1 MSGKGEP
8 SVLEKIPSGIEGFDD
23 ITSGGLP
30 RGRTTLLMGGPGSGK
45 TVLALQVLVS
55 GAIRHDAPGI
65 FVAFEE
71 SVERIRANA
80 ESFGWSIAGQRKK
93 RLFFLDARVSPD
105 TVKAGEFDLTALLA
119 GLEAKA
125 QEMGAKLIV
134 FDALDVLLNLL
145 DDRAAE
151 RRELYRIQ
159 AWLKRTTL
167 TAIVTAKIEEHDPV
181 MDQRSG
187 FMAFMAD
194 CVVLL
199 RQSVLERA
207 AVREMRVVK
216 YRGSTHVLSMVPFAI
231 GPTGIEVGAPNG
243 THPEPQPFKECV
255 STGIA
260 RLDEMLD
267 GGLYRGTN
275 ALITGSAGTGKSTLA
290 GLFVEATCRRGERAL
305 FVSFDENAL
314 DIVRDLASVSVDLT
328 PHLKSSMLRMEAVRT
343 DSASAEEHLIRIK
356 RLIREHKP
364 TCVVID
370 PFSALVNVGGEQAA
384 RTAVERIVYLCR
396 NERITILFTSLHE
409 AQDQELATLPL
420 HVSSLVDTWMQITYS
435 LCGGERNRAL
445 SVIKSRGSK
454 HSNQV
459 RELIF
464 SDEGITLADA
474 YTAGGEVLM
483 GTLRI
488 EKENAVRT
496 EHERLRIEISQKR
509 EEIHLIQ
516 LDRDLRIER
525 ARREVQACDEELE
538 RLNRTSTAQRAEGA
552 LRKDEVVRE
561 RDSRLV
567 REQTDGV
574 KPTGGKARP
583 AKPNRSD
590 GAKAA
595 AGTPRFPAKTR
606 KKRP

>member
-1 MSGKGEP
+1 MSDKSETP
-8 SVLEKIPSGIEGFDD
+8 MLEKISSGIEGFDD
-23 ITSGGLP
+23 ITFGGIP
-30 RGRTTLLMGGPGSGK
+30 SARTTLFMGGPGSGK
-45 TVLALQVLVS
+45 TVLALQALVH
-55 GAIRHDAPGI
+55 GAAHHDSPGI

-71 SVERIRANA
+71 DAVSVQANA
-80 ESFGWSIAGQRKK
+80 RSFGWNLAGRQRK
-93 RLFFLDARVSPD
+93 RLYFFDAQLTPD

-125 QEMGAKLIV
+125 REIGAKLIV
-134 FDALDVLLNLL
+134 FDALDVLLDLL
-145 DDRAAE
+145 DDRTAE

-159 AWLKRTTL
+159 GWLRRTGL
-167 TAIVTAKIEEHDPV
+167 TAIITVKVEETDPI
-181 MDQRSG
+181 MEQRGG
-187 FMAFMAD
+187 FLSFMAD
-194 CVVLL
+194 CVVRLC
-199 RQSVLERA
+199 QSVLERA

-216 YRGSTHVLSMVPFAI
+216 YRGSTHVLNQVPFAI

-243 THPEPQPFKECV
+243 NHPEPQPFKEWV

-267 GGLYRGTN
+267 GGIYRGTN
-275 ALITGSAGTGKSTLA
+275 ALITGSAGTGKSTLS
-290 GLFVEATCRRGERAL
+290 GLLVEAACRRGERAL

-328 PHLKSSMLRMEAVRT
+328 PHLKSGLLRMEAVRT

-364 TCVVID
+364 ACLAVD

-384 RTAVERIVYLCR
+384 RTAVERLVYLCR
-396 NERITILFTSLHE
+396 NERITVLFTSLHE
-409 AQDQELATLPL
+409 AQDRELATLPL

-435 LCGGERNRAL
+435 LSGGERNRAL
-445 SVIKSRGSK
+445 SIVKSRGSK

-464 SDEGITLADA
+464 SDEGITLADP

-488 EKENAVRT
+488 EKENAVRA
-496 EHERLRIEISQKR
+496 EYERLRGEISQKR
-509 EEIHLIQ
+509 QEIHLIQ
-516 LDRDLRIER
+516 LDRDLRIEG
-525 ARREVQACDEELE
+525 ARREVQVCDEELE
-538 RLNRTSTAQRAEGA
+538 RLNRTNDARRAQGA

-567 REQTDGV
+567 REQTDGA
-574 KPTGGKARP
+574 KPPGGQARP
-583 AKPNRSD
+583 AEPAQAD

>member
-1 MSGKGEP
+1 MNEKKAP
-8 SVLEKIPSGIEGFDD
+8 DMLEKLPSGIEGFDD
-23 ITSGGLP
+23 ITYGGLP
-30 RGRTTLLMGGPGSGK
+30 EGRTTLLMGGPGSGK
-45 TVLALQVLVS
+45 TVLSLQTMVC
-55 GAIRHDAPGI
+55 GAVHHDAPGI

-71 SVERIRANA
+71 NAQRIRANA
-80 ESFGWSIAGQRKK
+80 ESFGWNLAGRQKK
-93 RLFFLDARVSPD
+93 RLYFLDAQLSPD

-125 QEMGAKLIV
+125 REMGAKLIV
-134 FDALDVLLNLL
+134 LDALDVLLSLL
-145 DDRAAE
+145 DDPVAE

-159 AWLKRTTL
+159 AWLNRTGL
-167 TAIVTAKIEEHDPV
+167 TAIVTAKVEENDPA
-181 MDQRSG
+181 MEQRGG
-187 FMAFMAD
+187 FLSFMAD

-199 RQSVLERA
+199 RQSVLESA
-207 AVREMRVVK
+207 AVRDVRVIK
-216 YRGSTHVLSMVPFAI
+216 YRGSPHVLNEVPFAI

-243 THPEPQPFKECV
+243 THPEPQPFKERV
-255 STGIA
+255 STGIT
-260 RLDEMLD
+260 RLDEMLS

-275 ALITGSAGTGKSTLA
+275 ALITGSAGTGKSTLS
-290 GLFVEATCRRGERAL
+290 GLFVEAVCRRGERAL

-314 DIVRDLASVSVDLT
+314 DIVRDLASVNVDLT
-328 PHLKSSMLRMEAVRT
+328 PHLKSGLLRMEAVRT

-364 TCVVID
+364 ACVAID

-396 NERITILFTSLHE
+396 NERITVLFTSLHE
-409 AQDQELATLPL
+409 ASDQELVTLPL

-445 SVIKSRGSK
+445 SIIKSRGSK

-459 RELIF
+459 REMIF
-464 SDEGITLADA
+464 SDEGITLADP

-488 EKENAVRT
+488 EKENLLRA
-496 EHERLRIEISQKR
+496 EHERLRGEIAQKHQ
-509 EEIHLIQ
+509 EIHLIQ

-525 ARREVQACDEELE
+525 ARREVQACDEEME
-538 RLNRTSTAQRAEGA
+538 RLNRTSTAQHSESA

-567 REQTDGV
+567 REQRDGA
-574 KPTGGKARP
+574 KPASGTGRP
-583 AKPNRSD
+583 AERKQID
-590 GAKAA
+590 GAKAT
-595 AGTPRFPAKTR
+595 AGTPRFPSKTR
-606 KKRP
+606 KKRS

>member
-1 MSGKGEP
+1 MSGKDGA
-8 SVLEKIPSGIEGFDD
+8 SILKKIPSGIEGFDD

-30 RGRTTLLMGGPGSGK
+30 LGRTTLLMGGPGSGK
-45 TVLALQVLVS
+45 TVLALQALVS
-55 GAIRHDAPGI
+55 GAAHHDAPGI

-71 SVERIRANA
+71 NAERIRANA
-80 ESFGWSIAGQRKK
+80 ESFGWNIAGRQKK
-93 RLFFLDARVSPD
+93 RLFFLDAQMSPD
-105 TVKAGEFDLTALLA
+105 TVKVGEFDLTALLA

-125 QEMGAKLIV
+125 QEMRAKLVV
-134 FDALDVLLNLL
+134 FDALDVLLSLL

-151 RRELYRIQ
+151 RRELYRIE
-159 AWLKRTTL
+159 AWLKRTGL
-167 TAIVTAKIEEHDPV
+167 TAILTAKVEENDPV
-181 MDQRSG
+181 VAQRSG
-187 FMAFMAD
+187 FLSFMAD

-199 RQSVLERA
+199 HQSVLERA
-207 AVREMRVVK
+207 AVREMRVIK
-216 YRGSTHVLSMVPFAI
+216 YRGSTHVLNGVPFAI
-231 GPTGIEVGAPNG
+231 GPTGIEVGSPNG
-243 THPEPQPFKECV
+243 THPEPQPFKERV

-275 ALITGSAGTGKSTLA
+275 ALITGSAGTGKSTLS
-290 GLFVEATCRRGERAL
+290 GLFVEAACRRGERAL
-305 FVSFDENAL
+305 FISFDENAL
-314 DIVRDLASVSVDLT
+314 DIIRDLASVNVDLS
-328 PHLKSSMLRMEAVRT
+328 PHLKSGSLRMEAVRT

-364 TCVVID
+364 ACVAID

-384 RTAVERIVYLCR
+384 RTAVERLVYLCR
-396 NERITILFTSLHE
+396 NERITVLFTSLHE
-409 AQDQELATLPL
+409 AHDEELATLPL

-445 SVIKSRGSK
+445 SIIKSRGSK

-464 SDEGITLADA
+464 SDEGITLADP
-474 YTAGGEVLM
+474 YTAGGEALM

-488 EKENAVRT
+488 EKENAVRA
-496 EHERLRIEISQKR
+496 EHERLRSEIAQKR
-509 EEIHLIQ
+509 QEIHLIQ
-516 LDRDLRIER
+516 LDRDLRIEA
-525 ARREVQACDEELE
+525 ARREVQGCDEELE
-538 RLNRTSTAQRAEGA
+538 RLNRTSAVQHADGA

-567 REQTDGV
+567 REQTDGA
-574 KPTGGKARP
+574 KPEGGKARP
-583 AKPNRSD
+583 AKPDRID
-590 GAKAA
+590 GAQAA

>member
-1 MSGKGEP
+1 MSDKTETL
-8 SVLEKIPSGIEGFDD
+8 SREKFPSGIEGFDD
-23 ITSGGLP
+23 ITFGGFP
-30 RGRTTLLMGGPGSGK
+30 RGRTTLLLGGPGSGK
-45 TVLALQVLVS
+45 TVLALQTLVS
-55 GAIRHDAPGI
+55 GAGHHDTPGI

-71 SVERIRANA
+71 NADHIRANA
-80 ESFGWSIAGQRKK
+80 ESFGWNLAGRQKK
-93 RLFFLDARVSPD
+93 RLYFLDAQLSPD

-125 QEMGAKLIV
+125 QEMHANLIV
-134 FDALDVLLNLL
+134 FDALDVLLSLL

-159 AWLKRTTL
+159 AWLKRTGL
-167 TAIVTAKIEEHDPV
+167 TGIITAKVEENDPATE
-181 MDQRSG
+181 QRSG
-187 FMAFMAD
+187 FLSFMAD
-194 CVVLL
+194 CVVTL

-216 YRGSTHVLSMVPFAI
+216 YRGSTHVLNEVPFAI

-243 THPEPQPFKECV
+243 THPEPQPFKERV

-267 GGLYRGTN
+267 GGIYRGTN
-275 ALITGSAGTGKSTLA
+275 ALITGSAGTGKSTLS
-290 GLFVEATCRRGERAL
+290 GLFVEAACRRGERAL
-305 FVSFDENAL
+305 FISFDENSL

-328 PHLKSSMLRMEAVRT
+328 PHLKSGLLRMEAVRT
-343 DSASAEEHLIRIK
+343 ASASGEEHLIRIK

-364 TCVVID
+364 ACVAID
-370 PFSALVNVGGEQAA
+370 PFSALVNVGGEHTA
-384 RTAVERIVYLCR
+384 RTAVERLVYLCR

-409 AQDQELATLPL
+409 TKDQELATLPL
-420 HVSSLVDTWMQITYS
+420 HVSSLVDTWMEITYS

-464 SDEGITLADA
+464 SDEGITLADP

-488 EKENAVRT
+488 EKENAVRA
-496 EHERLRIEISQKR
+496 EHERLRGEIGQKR
-509 EEIHLIQ
+509 QEIHLIQ
-516 LDRDLRIER
+516 LDRDLRIEG

-567 REQTDGV
+567 REQADGV
-574 KPTGGKARP
+574 KPPGGKARP
-583 AKPNRSD
+583 AKPDRTD

-595 AGTPRFPAKTR
+595 TGTPGFPSKTR